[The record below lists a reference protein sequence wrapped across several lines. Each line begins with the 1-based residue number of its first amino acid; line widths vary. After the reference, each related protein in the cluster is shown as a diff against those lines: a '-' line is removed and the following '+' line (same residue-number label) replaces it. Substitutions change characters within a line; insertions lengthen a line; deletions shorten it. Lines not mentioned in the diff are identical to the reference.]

1 MLVLWEVE
9 VCSICDDGKAQ
20 QRCSFNIFKSG
31 VVASVCKNRFV
42 LGWLAGWLAARVA
55 LHSSQMGQSALEQNI
70 LNKILNSFSKDDM
83 IRQMALEQKK
93 KLEEKRKG
101 QVLIKS
107 PMF

>member
-1 MLVLWEVE
+1 
-9 VCSICDDGKAQ
+9 
-20 QRCSFNIFKSG
+20 
-31 VVASVCKNRFV
+31 
-42 LGWLAGWLAARVA
+42 
-55 LHSSQMGQSALEQNI
+55 MGQSALEENI

>member
-1 MLVLWEVE
+1 MQGIRVIVNNPVPENHQNPDSFEDTLLLLDMVKEKRMKE
-9 VCSICDDGKAQ
+9 MQ
-20 QRCSFNIFKSG
+20 QR
-31 VVASVCKNRFV
+31 
-42 LGWLAGWLAARVA
+42 
-55 LHSSQMGQSALEQNI
+55 
-70 LNKILNSFSKDDM
+70 KDDM